1 MQPRQLNI
9 HPKTRTKLYRLWQDA
24 CSEGSSRVAE
34 RIHAVILNG
43 EGKTSGEISNLVK
56 SSRAQVSLWL
66 KRYDEHGFEALLE
79 GHRSGRPAGMS
90 KNFKRILGDIVDS
103 GPVAYGY
110 MSGVWTA
117 PMIAEIIQTE
127 FNLEYHPGHVRKLL
141 KRIGFSVQRPKRQLV
156 NADPAKQQRW
166 TRYTYP
172 NLKKRPNLS
181 ERP

>member
-1 MQPRQLNI
+1 M
-9 HPKTRTKLYRLWQDA
+9 
-24 CSEGSSRVAE
+24 
-34 RIHAVILNG
+34 
-43 EGKTSGEISNLVK
+43 
-56 SSRAQVSLWL
+56 WL